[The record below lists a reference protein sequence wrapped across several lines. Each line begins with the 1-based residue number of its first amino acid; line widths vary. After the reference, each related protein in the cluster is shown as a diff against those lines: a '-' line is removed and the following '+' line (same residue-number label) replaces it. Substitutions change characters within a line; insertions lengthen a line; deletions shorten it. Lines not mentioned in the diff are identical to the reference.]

1 MKNMIFG
8 VWGVLLVLAL
18 LTASV
23 GCNTM
28 QGMGQDIEKAGQKIE
43 ETAE

>member
-1 MKNMIFG
+1 MEDMILG
-8 VWGVLLVLAL
+8 VWGVLLALVL

-43 ETAE
+43 ETAD